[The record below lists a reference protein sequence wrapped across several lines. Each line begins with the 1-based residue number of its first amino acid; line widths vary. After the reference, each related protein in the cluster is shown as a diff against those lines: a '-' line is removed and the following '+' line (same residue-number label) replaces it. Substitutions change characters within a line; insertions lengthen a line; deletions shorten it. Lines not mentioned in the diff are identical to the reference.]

1 MRIYLVQHGKAGDR
15 GEDGKRHL
23 TEEGKVETSR
33 VASHMKKTG
42 LELEKIIHS
51 GKVRA
56 RETAEIF
63 GGELSVKKVD
73 STEGMNPLDD
83 PKEFI
88 QGIKKGNIMYVGHLP
103 HIEKIISHLI
113 TGSSSETLVEVRYSG
128 VICLEKTHDDWKVAW
143 YITPEL
149 TVDD

>member
-23 TEEGKVETSR
+23 TEEGRLETSW
-33 VASHMKKTG
+33 VASHMKRIG

-63 GGELSVKKVD
+63 GRELSVKKIV

-88 QGIKKGNIMYVGHLP
+88 HGIKKGDVMYVGHLP
-103 HIEKIISHLI
+103 HIEKTVSHLI
-113 TGSSSETLVEVRYSG
+113 TGSSSEAVVEVKYSG
-128 VICLEKTHDDWKVAW
+128 VICLEKNRDDWRVAW
-143 YITPEL
+143 YITPEV
-149 TVDD
+149 TVDN